1 MRQSKKE
8 LGTRKKSGK
17 PSQSKRGRRPSDN
30 TTREIWAR
38 MGGMCAHPT
47 CGEPLYLDKELLE
60 PTNLGEIAHNVGAS
74 PDGPRGD
81 PVRSHNLS
89 DDPENLIL
97 FCPTHH
103 TKVDKGGAKNY
114 PEELL
119 RAWKTQHERNVRL
132 AGTLVNEKAALP
144 IILRG
149 MIGHNRASIDP
160 KAVLRAMM
168 ENGSPPTDRPV
179 VIELPDFA
187 HEQAT
192 QAYWEAHANT
202 IKQKLAMHNDG
213 KTPLAI
219 FALADQPSLI
229 YLGSLLGDKTPLYL
243 YQFTRDINSWVFVK
257 PKAKPA
263 DFSFNKLAPFKGD
276 VALKIGLTAPVA
288 DTRVQAALGTRVPT
302 INFTTSAPGT
312 ALVQTESTIAAFRRE
327 IRKCLEMIEQ
337 AGGTDATIH
346 VFPVMPAPLAVSL
359 GASVMPKV
367 SNPLVIYD
375 ARGQEADFKKAL
387 KMPF

>member
-1 MRQSKKE
+1 
-8 LGTRKKSGK
+8 
-17 PSQSKRGRRPSDN
+17 
-30 TTREIWAR
+30 
-38 MGGMCAHPT
+38 MGGMCAHPV

-60 PTNLGEIAHNVGAS
+60 PTNLAQIAHNVAAS
-74 PDGPRGD
+74 PAGPRGD
-81 PVRSHNLS
+81 LVRSHVLS
-89 DDPENLIL
+89 DDPDNLIL

-103 TKVDKGGAKNY
+103 TKVDRGGAKHY

-119 RAWKTQHERNVRL
+119 QSWKTQHERNVLL

-144 IILRG
+144 IIVRG
-149 MIGHNRASIDP
+149 AIGHQKVSIDP

-168 ENGSPPTDRPV
+168 DNLSPPADRPV
-179 VIELPDFA
+179 VIELPDHA

-202 IKQKLAMHNDG
+202 IKQKLGMYNDG
-213 KTPLAI
+213 KTALAI

-229 YLGSLLGDKTPLYL
+229 YLGSLLGDKTPLHL
-243 YQFTRDINSWVFVK
+243 YQFTRDTNSWSFVK

-263 DFSFNKLAPFKGD
+263 AFTFNTLAPFKGN
-276 VALKIGLTAPVA
+276 VALKVGLTAPIA
-288 DTRVQAALGTRVPT
+288 NTRLPAALGTGVPT
-302 INFTTSAPGT
+302 VDFTTSTPGT
-312 ALVQTESTIAAFRRE
+312 ALVQTESTVAAFRRE

-346 VFPVMPAPLAVSL
+346 VFPVMPAPLAVAL
-359 GASVMPKV
+359 GASLMPKV

-375 ARGQEADFKKAL
+375 ARGPEAVFNKAL